1 MVVGGKNSFTHRT
14 MAGGTFNLK
23 EMYQMSNQRPHSRRL
38 RELLNQI
45 KSNHADQPDEDYESM
60 PDITQVYNSHMLY
73 QEAATKIT
81 AEQDIKLVREI
92 ALYYLNCCCS
102 VMPDHAATQVFQQ
115 MDGV

>member
-1 MVVGGKNSFTHRT
+1 
-14 MAGGTFNLK
+14 
-23 EMYQMSNQRPHSRRL
+23 MSNPHSRRL
-38 RELLNQI
+38 RQLLSQI
-45 KSNHADQPDEDYESM
+45 KSNHSVETDDEYEPT
-60 PDITQVYNSHMLY
+60 PDITQVWNSHVLY
-73 QEAATKIT
+73 QEAETKIN